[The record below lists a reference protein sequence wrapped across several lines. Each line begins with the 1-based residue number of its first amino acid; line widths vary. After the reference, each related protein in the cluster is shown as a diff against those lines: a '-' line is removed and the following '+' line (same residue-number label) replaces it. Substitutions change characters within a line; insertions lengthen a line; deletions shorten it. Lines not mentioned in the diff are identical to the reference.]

1 MTDLVDFVIDA
12 HGGFDRFNSF
22 STLQA
27 DLVQGGVLW
36 ALKGQPTVLERAHV
50 QIDLKR
56 EHVSHWPFA
65 PTRNHSNFTPERVT
79 IEAPEGEVVEELLSP
94 RQSFAGYEMET
105 PWSHPQVGY
114 FAGYTMWTYLTSPFL
129 LRQPGVVTEEIEPWT
144 ENGEVW
150 RRLRAEFPDTIATH
164 SKVQTYYFD
173 EKGLLRR
180 HDYEVDIQGSN
191 PAARYLTE
199 PVTVQGLT
207 LYSKMRIWPRQPD
220 NLPAPEPLIV
230 SIDLSNYR
238 FF

>member
-1 MTDLVDFVIDA
+1 M
-12 HGGFDRFNSF
+12 
-22 STLQA
+22 
-27 DLVQGGVLW
+27 
-36 ALKGQPTVLERAHV
+36 
-50 QIDLKR
+50 
-56 EHVSHWPFA
+56 
-65 PTRNHSNFTPERVT
+65 T
-79 IEAPEGEVVEELLSP
+79 IEAPEGGVVEELLSP

-129 LRQPGVVTEEIEPWT
+129 LRQPGVVTREVEPWT
-144 ENGEVW
+144 ENGETW

-164 SKVQTYYFD
+164 SKEQTYYFD

-207 LYSKMRIWPRQPD
+207 LYSKMRIWPRRPD
-220 NLPAPEPLIV
+220 NLPAPDPLIV